1 MWCFIFRS
9 CHLLLT
15 DFQPGLVAYTSAY
28 PIICKKSWQRGAQ
41 PQLITTFINNSLHMF
56 CPDLSVSNLILQID
70 TPPWYVNVGRHP
82 RIRLAM
88 ACVSKR
94 LGGVSSIKKL
104 KYMCKQ
110 KRRGMIYLAG
120 RNNVLHGSRSLKVWL
135 TRGLECPLPFVDNN
149 KHLLNTYFVLSICFQ
164 KPKKL

>member
-1 MWCFIFRS
+1 
-9 CHLLLT
+9 
-15 DFQPGLVAYTSAY
+15 
-28 PIICKKSWQRGAQ
+28 
-41 PQLITTFINNSLHMF
+41 
-56 CPDLSVSNLILQID
+56 LQID

-120 RNNVLHGSRSLKVWL
+120 RDNVLHGSRSLKVWL

-149 KHLLNTYFVLSICFQ
+149 KHLSNTYFVLSICFR
-164 KPKKL
+164 KLKKL

>member
-1 MWCFIFRS
+1 
-9 CHLLLT
+9 
-15 DFQPGLVAYTSAY
+15 
-28 PIICKKSWQRGAQ
+28 
-41 PQLITTFINNSLHMF
+41 MF

-120 RNNVLHGSRSLKVWL
+120 RDNVLHGSRS
-135 TRGLECPLPFVDNN
+135 
-149 KHLLNTYFVLSICFQ
+149 
-164 KPKKL
+164 

>member
-15 DFQPGLVAYTSAY
+15 DFHQWTSGIYIRLSNNFA
-28 PIICKKSWQRGAQ
+28 KRAGKWGAQ
-41 PQLITTFINNSLHMF
+41 SQLITTFINNSLHMF
-56 CPDLSVSNLILQID
+56 CPDLSVSNLILHID
-70 TPPWYVNVGRHP
+70 TPPWYVKVGRHP

-94 LGGVSSIKKL
+94 LGGVSSIMKL

-110 KRRGMIYLAG
+110 KRRGMIYLRVEITSFMGAALKSLIG
-120 RNNVLHGSRSLKVWL
+120 RGHI
-135 TRGLECPLPFVDNN
+135 
-149 KHLLNTYFVLSICFQ
+149 VLSIF
-164 KPKKL
+164 